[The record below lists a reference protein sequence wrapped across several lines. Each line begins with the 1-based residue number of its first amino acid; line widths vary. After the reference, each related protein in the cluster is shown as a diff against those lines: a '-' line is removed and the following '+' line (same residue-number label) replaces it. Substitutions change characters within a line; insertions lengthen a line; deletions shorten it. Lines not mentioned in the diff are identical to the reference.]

1 MGRQKRKSKTLDDVN
16 KRISGMTTID
26 KDLDFGGDLTLVGL
40 SGEVYDTPL
49 HRQPVFEGAATGPLP
64 GAEWLCER
72 HICLPVTAVM
82 TDEDVDLVVASL
94 DAALGRA

>member
-1 MGRQKRKSKTLDDVN
+1 
-16 KRISGMTTID
+16 
-26 KDLDFGGDLTLVGL
+26 
-40 SGEVYDTPL
+40 
-49 HRQPVFEGAATGPLP
+49 VFEGVATGSLP